1 MVETDVIVN
10 FNYEGSP
17 TTVQGTSEQTMDEM
31 CRNFEGIF
39 SINQNDVYYL
49 YNGNVI
55 NRDNTF
61 NDIVNINDRERGE
74 TKVVVM
80 KSNEEE
86 EDEKKDA
93 YLAFIRLNRKRDG
106 GLDIKDISVG
116 LKSSIIGK

>member
-1 MVETDVIVN
+1 MVETDVKVN
-10 FNYEGSP
+10 FIYKGSP
-17 TTVQGTSEQTMDEM
+17 ITVQGKSEQTMDEM

-74 TKVVVM
+74 MNVVVM